1 VLFERALPVIEIVPE
16 GHEFYDYD
24 AKYAP
29 GGSRHEVPA
38 KIASD
43 LAHRLQI
50 LALSTHRLLGL
61 RDYSRTD
68 IMVTR
73 EGRPYILEINSLP
86 GLTPTS
92 LFPDECAAAGITFE
106 ALIDQLVR
114 AALDRGRTLV
124 DAH

>member
-1 VLFERALPVIEIVPE
+1 
-16 GHEFYDYD
+16 
-24 AKYAP
+24 
-29 GGSRHEVPA
+29 
-38 KIASD
+38 
-43 LAHRLQI
+43 
-50 LALSTHRLLGL
+50 
-61 RDYSRTD
+61 
-68 IMVTR
+68 MVTR